1 MNDVAID
8 KQAFLSLWKLDELPG
23 CDEGMELAR
32 RFLQHAG
39 EAVDKLDQ
47 SEVIATRKP

>member
-8 KQAFLSLWKLDELPG
+8 KQAFLSLWKLDELPA

-32 RFLQHAG
+32 RFLLRAG
-39 EAVDKLDQ
+39 E
-47 SEVIATRKP
+47 SINSTRAK